1 MYATEIATLVYLK
14 KAISLLILGE
24 YMTKKVQLTAKGLEA
39 LKLELQELKKVKRP
53 QLVDRLSNA
62 RSQGD
67 LAENSDY
74 QNAKEELEFLE
85 GRMDELED
93 VIKNAKVVKDNG
105 DGNNVGVGTKVTI
118 RVNGIKNT
126 FEIVGEWEADLT
138 KKKISHTSPLGS
150 SLVGKKVGDKFEVEA
165 PVGKVIYE
173 VVAID

>member
-1 MYATEIATLVYLK
+1 MLK
-14 KAISLLILGE
+14 QI
-24 YMTKKVQLTAKGLEA
+24 QLTTKGLEA
-39 LKLELQELKKVKRP
+39 LKKELDELLTVKRP
-53 QLVDRLSNA
+53 ALVDRLSNA

-67 LAENSDY
+67 LSENSDY

-85 GRMDELED
+85 GRIDELEA
-93 VIKNAKVVKDNG
+93 VVKNAKVVSDNG
-105 DGNNVGVGTKVTI
+105 NGNNVGVGTKVTV

-126 FEIVGEWEADLT
+126 FEIVGEWEADLA

-150 SLVGKKVGDKFEVEA
+150 SLVGKKIGEKFEVEA